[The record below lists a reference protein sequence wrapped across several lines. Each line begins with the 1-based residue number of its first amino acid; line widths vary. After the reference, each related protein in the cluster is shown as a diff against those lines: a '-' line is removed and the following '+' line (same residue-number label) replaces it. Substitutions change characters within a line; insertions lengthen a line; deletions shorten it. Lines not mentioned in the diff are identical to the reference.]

1 MERILSIIKPQ
12 MVNGV
17 LLNKMA
23 QKLAIGGLS
32 GSGVGAV
39 LIISG
44 IALKA
49 TDVSKGMGDFAI
61 FAGIAFLVIFG
72 LLGIIG
78 IISRYK

>member
-1 MERILSIIKPQ
+1 M
-12 MVNGV
+12 G
-17 LLNKMA
+17 
-23 QKLAIGGLS
+23 QKLAIGGFS

-39 LIISG
+39 LIIAG

-49 TDVSKGMGDFAI
+49 TGLANGMGDFAI
-61 FAGIAFLVIFG
+61 FAGIAFLVVFG